1 MNQLWVIYGLVFF
14 AAILAIESLYWLIYE
29 MRGNKKAINRR
40 LTLGEKS
47 EAKGQV
53 LDILRRERGFADFN
67 SPTLTRLNDF
77 FVQTGLRLSKIIL
90 ALWALMA
97 AAVFAV
103 PLWWALSLPPWIAG
117 GIGLIVG
124 PAVVGLY
131 LAIARRRRIERFAL
145 QLPDGLEIIVR
156 GLRVGHPFSSAI
168 ELVAREM
175 RDPIGSELGITADE
189 MTFGQDVVTAV
200 SNLYRRVGQED
211 LVFLAIAVS
220 VQSQTGGNL
229 ADVLARLATLMRER
243 STMALKIKAL
253 SAEGRLSGWFLS
265 AMPFVLFGAVQLVAT
280 DYFGG
285 LKESPFLVPAL
296 IYGFTSLILA
306 NIVIYRMVH
315 FKV

>member
-29 MRGNKKAINRR
+29 LRGNKKTINRR

-47 EAKGQV
+47 AAKGQV

-77 FVQTGLRLSKIIL
+77 FVQTGLRVSKT
-90 ALWALMA
+90 ALTLWTLMV
-97 AAVFAV
+97 AAVISV
-103 PLWWALSLPPWIAG
+103 PLWTLVLPQWQAA
-117 GIGLIVG
+117 GIGLIG
-124 PAVVGLY
+124 APALVGLY
-131 LAIARRRRIERFAL
+131 LSITRRRRIERFAQ
-145 QLPDGLEIIVR
+145 QLPDSLDIIVR

-200 SNLYRRVGQED
+200 SNLHRRVGQED

-243 STMALKIKAL
+243 VTMRLKIKAL

-265 AMPFVLFGAVQLVAT
+265 AMPFILFGAIQLIAK

-285 LKESPFLVPAL
+285 LKGSPFLVPAL
-296 IYGFTSLILA
+296 VYGLTSLLLA
-306 NIVIYRMVH
+306 NIAIYRMVH

>member
-29 MRGNKKAINRR
+29 LRGNKKTINRR

-47 EAKGQV
+47 AAKGQV

-77 FVQTGLRLSKIIL
+77 FVQTGLRVSKT
-90 ALWALMA
+90 ALTLWTLMV
-97 AAVFAV
+97 AAVISV
-103 PLWWALSLPPWIAG
+103 PLWTLVLPQWQAA
-117 GIGLIVG
+117 GIGLIG
-124 PAVVGLY
+124 APALVGLY
-131 LAIARRRRIERFAL
+131 LSITRRRRIERFAQ
-145 QLPDGLEIIVR
+145 QLPDSLDIIVR

-243 STMALKIKAL
+243 VTMRLKIKAL

-265 AMPFVLFGAVQLVAT
+265 AMPFILFGAIQLIAK

-285 LKESPFLVPAL
+285 LKGSPFLVPAL
-296 IYGFTSLILA
+296 VYGLTSLILA
-306 NIVIYRMVH
+306 NIAIYRMVH

>member
-29 MRGNKKAINRR
+29 LRGNKKTINRR

-47 EAKGQV
+47 AAKGQV

-67 SPTLTRLNDF
+67 SPALTRLNDF
-77 FVQTGLRLSKIIL
+77 FVQTGLRVSKT
-90 ALWALMA
+90 ALTLWTLMV
-97 AAVFAV
+97 AAVISV
-103 PLWWALSLPPWIAG
+103 PLWFFLPQWQAA
-117 GIGLIVG
+117 GIGLIVA
-124 PAVVGLY
+124 PPLVGLY
-131 LAIARRRRIERFAL
+131 LSITRRRRIERFAQ
-145 QLPDGLEIIVR
+145 QLPDSLDIIVR

-189 MTFGQDVVTAV
+189 MTFGQDVVNAV

-243 STMALKIKAL
+243 VTMRLKIKAL

-265 AMPFVLFGAVQLVAT
+265 AMPFILFGAIQLVAT

-285 LKESPFLVPAL
+285 LRGTAFLVPAL
-296 IYGFTSLILA
+296 VYGFISLILS
-306 NIVIYRMVH
+306 NIAIYRMVH

>member
-29 MRGNKKAINRR
+29 LRGNKKTINRR

-47 EAKGQV
+47 AAKGQV

-77 FVQTGLRLSKIIL
+77 FVQTGLRVSKT
-90 ALWALMA
+90 ALTLWTLMV
-97 AAVFAV
+97 AAVISV
-103 PLWWALSLPPWIAG
+103 PLWTLVLPQWQAA
-117 GIGLIVG
+117 GIGLIG
-124 PAVVGLY
+124 APALVGLY
-131 LAIARRRRIERFAL
+131 LSITRRRRIERFAQ
-145 QLPDGLEIIVR
+145 QLPDSLDIIVR

-243 STMALKIKAL
+243 ITMALKIKAL
-253 SAEGRLSGWFLS
+253 SAEGRLSGWFLT
-265 AMPFVLFGAVQLVAT
+265 AMPFVLFGAIELVAT

-285 LKESPFLVPAL
+285 LKGSLFLVPAL
-296 IYGFTSLILA
+296 VYGFTSLILA

>member
-29 MRGNKKAINRR
+29 LRGNKKTINRR

-47 EAKGQV
+47 AAKGQV

-77 FVQTGLRLSKIIL
+77 FVQTGLRVSKT
-90 ALWALMA
+90 ALTLWTLMV
-97 AAVFAV
+97 AAVISV
-103 PLWWALSLPPWIAG
+103 PLWTLVLPQWQAA
-117 GIGLIVG
+117 GIGLIG
-124 PAVVGLY
+124 APALVGLY
-131 LAIARRRRIERFAL
+131 LSITRRRRIERFAQ
-145 QLPDGLEIIVR
+145 QLPDSLDIIVR

-243 STMALKIKAL
+243 VTMRLKIKAL

-265 AMPFVLFGAVQLVAT
+265 VMPFILFGAIQLVAT

-285 LKESPFLVPAL
+285 LKGSPFLVPAL
-296 IYGFTSLILA
+296 VYGLTSLILA
-306 NIVIYRMVH
+306 NIAIYRMVH

>member
-29 MRGNKKAINRR
+29 LRGNKKTINRR
-40 LTLGEKS
+40 LSLGERS
-47 EAKGQV
+47 AAQAQV

-67 SPTLTRLNDF
+67 SPVLTRLNDF
-77 FVQTGLRLSKIIL
+77 FVQTGLRVSKIVL
-90 ALWALMA
+90 AFWALMA
-97 AAVFAV
+97 AAVFAA
-103 PLWWALSLPPWIAG
+103 PLWWALSLPPWMAG

-131 LAIARRRRIERFAL
+131 LAIARRRRIERFAQ
-145 QLPDGLEIIVR
+145 QLPDSLEIIVR

-243 STMALKIKAL
+243 VTMRLKIKAL

-265 AMPFVLFGAVQLVAT
+265 AMPFILFGAIQLIAT

-285 LKESPFLVPAL
+285 LKGSPFLVPAL
-296 IYGFTSLILA
+296 VYGLTSLLLA
-306 NIVIYRMVH
+306 NIAIYRMVN

>member
-29 MRGNKKAINRR
+29 LRGNKKTINRR
-40 LTLGEKS
+40 LSLGERS
-47 EAKGQV
+47 AAQAQV

-67 SPTLTRLNDF
+67 SPALTRLNDF
-77 FVQTGLRLSKIIL
+77 FVQTGLRVSKT
-90 ALWALMA
+90 ALTLWTLMV
-97 AAVFAV
+97 AAVISV
-103 PLWWALSLPPWIAG
+103 PLWFFLPQWQAA
-117 GIGLIVG
+117 GIGLIVA
-124 PAVVGLY
+124 PPLVGLY
-131 LAIARRRRIERFAL
+131 LSITRRRRIERFAQ
-145 QLPDGLEIIVR
+145 QLPDSLDIIVR

-175 RDPIGSELGITADE
+175 RDPIGTELGITADE

-243 STMALKIKAL
+243 VTMRLKIKAL

-265 AMPFVLFGAVQLVAT
+265 AMPFILFGAIQLVAT

-285 LKESPFLVPAL
+285 LKGSPFLVPAL
-296 IYGFTSLILA
+296 VYGLTSLLLA
-306 NIVIYRMVH
+306 NIAIYRMVH

>member
-29 MRGNKKAINRR
+29 LRGNKKTINRR
-40 LTLGEKS
+40 LSLGERS
-47 EAKGQV
+47 AAQAQV

-67 SPTLTRLNDF
+67 SPALTRLNDF
-77 FVQTGLRLSKIIL
+77 FVQTGLRVSKT
-90 ALWALMA
+90 ALTLWTLMVT
-97 AAVFAV
+97 AVISV
-103 PLWWALSLPPWIAG
+103 PLWFFLPQWQAA
-117 GIGLIVG
+117 GIGLIVA
-124 PAVVGLY
+124 PPLVGLY
-131 LAIARRRRIERFAL
+131 LSITRRRRIERFAQ
-145 QLPDGLEIIVR
+145 QLPDSLDIIVR

-175 RDPIGSELGITADE
+175 RDPIGTELGITADE

-243 STMALKIKAL
+243 VTMRLKIKAL

-265 AMPFVLFGAVQLVAT
+265 AMPFILFGAIQLVAT

-285 LKESPFLVPAL
+285 LRGSPFLVPSLAYGL
-296 IYGFTSLILA
+296 ISLILA
-306 NIVIYRMVH
+306 NIAIYRMVH

>member
-1 MNQLWVIYGLVFF
+1 MNQLWLIYGLVFF
-14 AAILAIESLYWLIYE
+14 AAILAIESLYWLFYE
-29 MRGNKKAINRR
+29 LRGNKKTINRR

-47 EAKGQV
+47 AAKGQV

-67 SPTLTRLNDF
+67 SPALTRLNDF
-77 FVQTGLRLSKIIL
+77 FVQTGLRVSKT
-90 ALWALMA
+90 ALTLWTLMV
-97 AAVFAV
+97 AAVILV
-103 PLWWALSLPPWIAG
+103 PLWTLLLPQWLAA
-117 GIGLIVG
+117 GIGLIVA
-124 PAVVGLY
+124 PALVGLY
-131 LAIARRRRIERFAL
+131 LSITRRRRIERFAQ
-145 QLPDGLEIIVR
+145 QLPDSLDIIVR

-243 STMALKIKAL
+243 VTMRLKIKAL

-265 AMPFVLFGAVQLVAT
+265 VMPFILFGAIQLVAT

-285 LKESPFLVPAL
+285 LKGSPFLVPAL
-296 IYGFTSLILA
+296 VYGLTSLLLA
-306 NIVIYRMVH
+306 NIAIYRMVN

>member
-29 MRGNKKAINRR
+29 LRGNKKTINRR

-47 EAKGQV
+47 AAKGQV

-77 FVQTGLRLSKIIL
+77 FVQTGLRVSKT
-90 ALWALMA
+90 ALTLWTLMV
-97 AAVFAV
+97 AAVISV
-103 PLWWALSLPPWIAG
+103 PLWTLLLPQWQAA
-117 GIGLIVG
+117 GIGLMVA
-124 PAVVGLY
+124 PALVGLY
-131 LAIARRRRIERFAL
+131 LLITRRRRIERFAQ
-145 QLPDGLEIIVR
+145 QLPDSLDIIVR

-243 STMALKIKAL
+243 VTMRLKIKAL

-265 AMPFVLFGAVQLVAT
+265 AMPFILFGAIQLVAT

-285 LKESPFLVPAL
+285 LKGSPFLVPAL
-296 IYGFTSLILA
+296 VYGLTSLILA
-306 NIVIYRMVH
+306 NIAIYRMVN

>member
-14 AAILAIESLYWLIYE
+14 AAILAFESLYWLIYE
-29 MRGNKKAINRR
+29 LRGNKKIINRR

-47 EAKGQV
+47 EAQGQV
-53 LDILRRERGFADFN
+53 LEILRRERGFADFN

-77 FVQTGLRLSKIIL
+77 FVQTGLRVSKIAL
-90 ALWALMA
+90 ALWTLMV
-97 AAVFAV
+97 AAVISV
-103 PLWWALSLPPWIAG
+103 PLWMLFLPLWLAA
-117 GIGLIVG
+117 GIGLIFA
-124 PAVVGLY
+124 PALVGLY
-131 LAIARRRRIERFAL
+131 LSITRRRRIERFAQ
-145 QLPDGLEIIVR
+145 QLPDGLDIIVR

-189 MTFGQDVVTAV
+189 MTFGQDVVNAV

-229 ADVLARLATLMRER
+229 ADVLARLASLMRER
-243 STMALKIKAL
+243 VTMRLKIKAL

-265 AMPFVLFGAVQLVAT
+265 AMPFILFGAIQLIAT

-285 LKESPFLVPAL
+285 LKGSPFLVPAL
-296 IYGFTSLILA
+296 VYGLTSLILA
-306 NIVIYRMVH
+306 NIAIYRMVH

>member
-1 MNQLWVIYGLVFF
+1 MNELWVIYGLVFF

-29 MRGNKKAINRR
+29 LRGNKKTINRR

-47 EAKGQV
+47 AAKGQV

-77 FVQTGLRLSKIIL
+77 FVQTGLRVSKT
-90 ALWALMA
+90 ALTLWTLMV
-97 AAVFAV
+97 AAVISV
-103 PLWWALSLPPWIAG
+103 PLWTLVLPQWQAA
-117 GIGLIVG
+117 GIGLIVA
-124 PAVVGLY
+124 PALVGLY
-131 LAIARRRRIERFAL
+131 LSITRRRRIERFAQ
-145 QLPDGLEIIVR
+145 QLPDSLDIIVR

-243 STMALKIKAL
+243 VTMRLKIKAL

-265 AMPFVLFGAVQLVAT
+265 AMPFILFGAIQLIAT

-285 LKESPFLVPAL
+285 LKGSPFLVPAL
-296 IYGFTSLILA
+296 VYGLTSLLLA
-306 NIVIYRMVH
+306 NIAIYRMVN

>member
-14 AAILAIESLYWLIYE
+14 AAILAIESLYWLFYE
-29 MRGNKKAINRR
+29 LRGNKKIINRR

-47 EAKGQV
+47 EAQGHV
-53 LDILRRERGFADFN
+53 LEILRRERGLADYN
-67 SPTLTRLNDF
+67 SLALTSLNDF
-77 FVQTGLRLSKIIL
+77 FVQTGLRVSKT
-90 ALWALMA
+90 ALTLWTLMV
-97 AAVFAV
+97 AAVISV
-103 PLWWALSLPPWIAG
+103 PLWMLFLPLWLAA
-117 GIGLIVG
+117 GIGLIFA
-124 PAVVGLY
+124 PALVGLY
-131 LAIARRRRIERFAL
+131 LSITRRRRIERFAQ
-145 QLPDGLEIIVR
+145 QLPDGLDIVVR

-175 RDPIGSELGITADE
+175 RDPIGTELGITADE

-243 STMALKIKAL
+243 VTMRLKIKAL

-265 AMPFVLFGAVQLVAT
+265 VMPFILFGAIQLVAT

-285 LKESPFLVPAL
+285 LKGSPFLVPAL
-296 IYGFTSLILA
+296 VYGLTSLLLA
-306 NIVIYRMVH
+306 NIAIYRMVH

>member
-14 AAILAIESLYWLIYE
+14 AAILEIESLYWLIYE
-29 MRGNKKAINRR
+29 LRGNKKRINRR
-40 LTLGEKS
+40 LSLGER
-47 EAKGQV
+47 AAAQAQV

-67 SPTLTRLNDF
+67 SPALTRLNDF
-77 FVQTGLRLSKIIL
+77 FVQTGLRVSKT
-90 ALWALMA
+90 ALTLWTLMV
-97 AAVFAV
+97 AAVISV
-103 PLWWALSLPPWIAG
+103 PLWFFLPQWQAA
-117 GIGLIVG
+117 GIGLIVA
-124 PAVVGLY
+124 PPLVGLY
-131 LAIARRRRIERFAL
+131 LSITRRRRIERFAQ
-145 QLPDGLEIIVR
+145 QLPDSLDIIVR

-175 RDPIGSELGITADE
+175 RDPIGTELGITADE

-243 STMALKIKAL
+243 VTMRLKIKAL

-265 AMPFVLFGAVQLVAT
+265 AMPFILFGAIQLVAT

-285 LKESPFLVPAL
+285 LKGTPFLVP
-296 IYGFTSLILA
+296 SLA
-306 NIVIYRMVH
+306 
-315 FKV
+315 

>member
-29 MRGNKKAINRR
+29 LRGNKKTINRR

-47 EAKGQV
+47 AAKGQV

-77 FVQTGLRLSKIIL
+77 FVQTGLRVSKT
-90 ALWALMA
+90 ALTLWTLMV
-97 AAVFAV
+97 AAVISV
-103 PLWWALSLPPWIAG
+103 PLWTLFLPQWLAA
-117 GIGLIVG
+117 GIGLIVA
-124 PAVVGLY
+124 PALVGLY
-131 LAIARRRRIERFAL
+131 LLITRRRRIERFAQ
-145 QLPDGLEIIVR
+145 QLPDSLDIIVR

-243 STMALKIKAL
+243 VTMRLKIKAL
-253 SAEGRLSGWFLS
+253 SAEGRMSGWFLS
-265 AMPFVLFGAVQLVAT
+265 AMPFILFGAIQLVAT

-285 LKESPFLVPAL
+285 LKGSPYLVPAL
-296 IYGFTSLILA
+296 VYGLTSLILA
-306 NIVIYRMVH
+306 NIAIYRMVH

>member
-14 AAILAIESLYWLIYE
+14 ATILAFESLYWLIYE
-29 MRGNKKAINRR
+29 LRGNKKIINRR
-40 LTLGEKS
+40 LTLGEKA

-67 SPTLTRLNDF
+67 RPILTRLNDL
-77 FVQTGLRLSKIIL
+77 FVQTGLRVSKM
-90 ALWALMA
+90 ALTLWTLMV
-97 AAVFAV
+97 AVAISV
-103 PLWWALSLPPWIAG
+103 PLWMLFLPQWLAA
-117 GIGLIVG
+117 GIGLILA
-124 PAVVGLY
+124 PALVGLY
-131 LAIARRRRIERFAL
+131 LSITRRRRIERFAQ
-145 QLPDGLEIIVR
+145 QLPDGLDIIVR

-175 RDPIGSELGITADE
+175 RDPIGTELGITADE

-243 STMALKIKAL
+243 VTMRLKIKAL

-265 AMPFVLFGAVQLVAT
+265 AMPFILFGAIQLVAT

-285 LKESPFLVPAL
+285 LRGSPFLVPAL
-296 IYGFTSLILA
+296 VYGFTSLILS
-306 NIVIYRMVH
+306 NIAIYRMVN

>member
-1 MNQLWVIYGLVFF
+1 MSQLWVIYGLVFF
-14 AAILAIESLYWLIYE
+14 AAILAVESLYWLAYE
-29 MRGNKKAINRR
+29 LRGAKKTINRR
-40 LTLGEKS
+40 LALSEKS
-47 EAKGQV
+47 ETKSQV

-67 SPTLTRLNDF
+67 SPALTRLNDF
-77 FVQTGLRLSKIIL
+77 FVQTGLRVSRIVL
-90 ALWALMA
+90 ALWTLMA
-97 AAVFAV
+97 VAVIVV
-103 PLWWALSLPPWIAG
+103 PLWEFALPAWMAA
-117 GIGLIVG
+117 GIGLIVA
-124 PAVVGLY
+124 PSVLGLY
-131 LAIARRRRIERFAL
+131 LAITRRRRIDRFAL
-145 QLPDGLEIIVR
+145 QLPDGLDIIVR

-189 MTFGQDVVTAV
+189 MTFGQDIVTAV
-200 SNLYRRVGQED
+200 TNLYRRVGQED

-243 STMALKIKAL
+243 TMMALKIKAL

-265 AMPFVLFGAVQLVAT
+265 AMPFILFGVVQLLSK
-280 DYFGG
+280 DYFSGVRDSW
-285 LKESPFLVPAL
+285 LLVPSL
-296 IYGFTSLILA
+296 VYGFTSVIVA

>member
-1 MNQLWVIYGLVFF
+1 MSQLWIIYGLVFF
-14 AAILAIESLYWLIYE
+14 AAILAVESLYWLAYE
-29 MRGNKKAINRR
+29 LRGAKKTINRR
-40 LTLGEKS
+40 LALSEKS
-47 EAKGQV
+47 EAKSQV

-67 SPTLTRLNDF
+67 SPALTRLNDF
-77 FVQTGLRLSKIIL
+77 FVQTGLRVSRIVL
-90 ALWALMA
+90 ALWTLMA
-97 AAVFAV
+97 VAVIVF
-103 PLWWALSLPPWIAG
+103 PLWELSLPAWMAA
-117 GIGLIVG
+117 GIGLIVA
-124 PAVVGLY
+124 PSVLGLY
-131 LAIARRRRIERFAL
+131 LAITRRRRIDRFAL
-145 QLPDGLEIIVR
+145 QLPDGLDIIVR

-189 MTFGQDVVTAV
+189 MTFGQDIVTAV
-200 SNLYRRVGQED
+200 TNLYRRVGQED

-243 STMALKIKAL
+243 TMMALKIKAL

-265 AMPFVLFGAVQLVAT
+265 AMPFILFGVVQLLSK
-280 DYFGG
+280 DYFSG
-285 LKESPFLVPAL
+285 LRDSWLLVPSL
-296 IYGFTSLILA
+296 VYGFTSVIVA

>member
-29 MRGNKKAINRR
+29 LRGNKKTINRR
-40 LTLGEKS
+40 LSLGERS
-47 EAKGQV
+47 AAQAQV

-67 SPTLTRLNDF
+67 NPALTRLNDF
-77 FVQTGLRLSKIIL
+77 FVQTGLRVSKT
-90 ALWALMA
+90 ALTLWTLMV
-97 AAVFAV
+97 AAVISV
-103 PLWWALSLPPWIAG
+103 PLWFFLPQWQAA
-117 GIGLIVG
+117 GIGLIVA
-124 PAVVGLY
+124 PALVGLY
-131 LAIARRRRIERFAL
+131 LSITRRRRIERFAQ
-145 QLPDGLEIIVR
+145 QLPDSLDIIVR

-200 SNLYRRVGQED
+200 SNLHRRVGQED

-243 STMALKIKAL
+243 VTMRLKIKAL
-253 SAEGRLSGWFLS
+253 SAGGRMSGWFLS
-265 AMPFVLFGAVQLVAT
+265 AMPFILFGAIQLVAT

-285 LKESPFLVPAL
+285 LKGSPFLVPAL
-296 IYGFTSLILA
+296 VYGLTSLLLA
-306 NIVIYRMVH
+306 NIAIYRMVN

>member
-29 MRGNKKAINRR
+29 LRGNKKTINRR

-47 EAKGQV
+47 AAKGQV

-77 FVQTGLRLSKIIL
+77 FVQTGLRVSKT
-90 ALWALMA
+90 ALTLWTLMV
-97 AAVFAV
+97 AAVISV
-103 PLWWALSLPPWIAG
+103 PLWTLLLPQWQAA
-117 GIGLIVG
+117 GIGLIVA
-124 PAVVGLY
+124 PALVGLY
-131 LAIARRRRIERFAL
+131 LSITRRRRIERFAQ
-145 QLPDGLEIIVR
+145 QLPDGLDIIVR

-243 STMALKIKAL
+243 VTMRLKIKAL

-265 AMPFVLFGAVQLVAT
+265 AMPFILFGAIQLVAT

-285 LKESPFLVPAL
+285 LKGSPFLVPAL
-296 IYGFTSLILA
+296 VYGLTSLILA
-306 NIVIYRMVH
+306 NIAIYRMVN

>member
-29 MRGNKKAINRR
+29 LRGNKKTINRR

-47 EAKGQV
+47 AAKGQV

-67 SPTLTRLNDF
+67 SPALTRLNDF
-77 FVQTGLRLSKIIL
+77 FVQTGLRVSKT
-90 ALWALMA
+90 ALTLWTLMV
-97 AAVFAV
+97 AAVISV
-103 PLWWALSLPPWIAG
+103 PLWTLVLPQWQAA
-117 GIGLIVG
+117 GIGLIG
-124 PAVVGLY
+124 APALVGLY
-131 LAIARRRRIERFAL
+131 LSITRRRRIERFAQ
-145 QLPDGLEIIVR
+145 QLPDSLDIIVR

-200 SNLYRRVGQED
+200 SNLHRRVGQED

-220 VQSQTGGNL
+220 IQSQTGGNL

-243 STMALKIKAL
+243 VTMRLKIKAL

-265 AMPFVLFGAVQLVAT
+265 AMPFILFGAIQLIAK

-285 LKESPFLVPAL
+285 LKGSPFLVPAL
-296 IYGFTSLILA
+296 VYGLTSLILA
-306 NIVIYRMVH
+306 NIAIYRMVH

>member
-14 AAILAIESLYWLIYE
+14 AAILAFESLYWLIYE
-29 MRGNKKAINRR
+29 LRGNKKTINRR

-47 EAKGQV
+47 AAKGQV
-53 LDILRRERGFADFN
+53 LDILRRERGFADFD
-67 SPTLTRLNDF
+67 SATLTRLNDF
-77 FVQTGLRLSKIIL
+77 FVQTGLRVSKT
-90 ALWALMA
+90 ALTLWTLMV
-97 AAVFAV
+97 AAVISV
-103 PLWWALSLPPWIAG
+103 PLWTLVLPQWQAA
-117 GIGLIVG
+117 GIGLIG
-124 PAVVGLY
+124 APALVGLY
-131 LAIARRRRIERFAL
+131 LSITRRRRIERFAQ
-145 QLPDGLEIIVR
+145 QLPDGLDIIVR

-243 STMALKIKAL
+243 VTMRLKIKAL

-265 AMPFVLFGAVQLVAT
+265 AMPFILFGAIQLIAT

-285 LKESPFLVPAL
+285 LKGSPFLVPAL
-296 IYGFTSLILA
+296 VYGLTSLILA
-306 NIVIYRMVH
+306 NIAIYRMVH

>member
-14 AAILAIESLYWLIYE
+14 AAILAIESLYWLFYE
-29 MRGNKKAINRR
+29 LRGNKKIINRR

-47 EAKGQV
+47 KAQGHV
-53 LDILRRERGFADFN
+53 LEILRRERGFADYN
-67 SPTLTRLNDF
+67 SPTLTSLNDF
-77 FVQTGLRLSKIIL
+77 FVQTGLRVSKTAL
-90 ALWALMA
+90 ALWTLMV
-97 AAVFAV
+97 AAVISV
-103 PLWWALSLPPWIAG
+103 PLWMLFLPLWLAA
-117 GIGLIVG
+117 GIGLIFA
-124 PAVVGLY
+124 PALVGLY
-131 LAIARRRRIERFAL
+131 LSITRRRRIERFAQ
-145 QLPDGLEIIVR
+145 QLPDGLDIVVR

-175 RDPIGSELGITADE
+175 RDPIGTELGITGDE

-243 STMALKIKAL
+243 VTMRLKIKAL

-265 AMPFVLFGAVQLVAT
+265 AMPFILFGAIQLVAT

-285 LKESPFLVPAL
+285 LKGSPFLVPAL
-296 IYGFTSLILA
+296 VYGLTSLLLA
-306 NIVIYRMVH
+306 NIAIYRMVH

>member
-29 MRGNKKAINRR
+29 LRGNKKTINRR
-40 LTLGEKS
+40 LTLGQKS
-47 EAKGQV
+47 AAQAQV

-67 SPTLTRLNDF
+67 SPVLTRLNDF
-77 FVQTGLRLSKIIL
+77 FVQTGLRVSKT
-90 ALWALMA
+90 ALTLWTLMV
-97 AAVFAV
+97 AAVISV
-103 PLWWALSLPPWIAG
+103 PLWFFLPQWQAA
-117 GIGLIVG
+117 GIGLIVA
-124 PAVVGLY
+124 PALVGLY
-131 LAIARRRRIERFAL
+131 LSITRRRRIERFAQ
-145 QLPDGLEIIVR
+145 QLPDSLDIIVR

-175 RDPIGSELGITADE
+175 RDPIGTELGITADE

-243 STMALKIKAL
+243 VTMGLKIKAL

-265 AMPFVLFGAVQLVAT
+265 AMPLILFGAIQLVAT

-285 LKESPFLVPAL
+285 LRGSPFLVPSLVYGL
-296 IYGFTSLILA
+296 ISLIVA
-306 NIVIYRMVH
+306 NIAIYRMVH

>member
-29 MRGNKKAINRR
+29 LRGNKKTINRR
-40 LTLGEKS
+40 LSLGERS
-47 EAKGQV
+47 AAQAQV

-67 SPTLTRLNDF
+67 NPALTRLNDF
-77 FVQTGLRLSKIIL
+77 FVQTGLRVSKT
-90 ALWALMA
+90 ALTLWTLMV
-97 AAVFAV
+97 AAVISV
-103 PLWWALSLPPWIAG
+103 PLRMLFLPLWLAA
-117 GIGLIVG
+117 GIGLIFA
-124 PAVVGLY
+124 PALVGLY
-131 LAIARRRRIERFAL
+131 LSITRRRRIERFAQ
-145 QLPDGLEIIVR
+145 QLPDGLDIVVR

-175 RDPIGSELGITADE
+175 RDPIGTELGITADE

-200 SNLYRRVGQED
+200 SNLHRRVGQED

-243 STMALKIKAL
+243 VTMRLKIKAL

-265 AMPFVLFGAVQLVAT
+265 AMPFILFGAIQLVAT

-285 LKESPFLVPAL
+285 LRGTPFLVPSLAYGL
-296 IYGFTSLILA
+296 ISLILA
-306 NIVIYRMVH
+306 NIAIYRMVH

>member
-1 MNQLWVIYGLVFF
+1 
-14 AAILAIESLYWLIYE
+14 
-29 MRGNKKAINRR
+29 
-40 LTLGEKS
+40 
-47 EAKGQV
+47 
-53 LDILRRERGFADFN
+53 
-67 SPTLTRLNDF
+67 
-77 FVQTGLRLSKIIL
+77 
-90 ALWALMA
+90 LMV
-97 AAVFAV
+97 AAVISV
-103 PLWWALSLPPWIAG
+103 PLWTLVLPQWQAA
-117 GIGLIVG
+117 GIGLIG
-124 PAVVGLY
+124 APALVGLY
-131 LAIARRRRIERFAL
+131 LSITRRRRIERFAQ
-145 QLPDGLEIIVR
+145 QLPDSLDIIVR

-243 STMALKIKAL
+243 VTMRLKIKAL

-265 AMPFVLFGAVQLVAT
+265 AMPFILFGAIQLVAT

-285 LKESPFLVPAL
+285 LKGSPFLVPAL
-296 IYGFTSLILA
+296 VYGLTSLILA
-306 NIVIYRMVH
+306 NIAIYRMVN

>member
-29 MRGNKKAINRR
+29 LRGNKKRINRR

-47 EAKGQV
+47 AAKGQV

-67 SPTLTRLNDF
+67 SPALTRLNDF
-77 FVQTGLRLSKIIL
+77 FVQTGLRVSKT
-90 ALWALMA
+90 ALTLWTLMV
-97 AAVFAV
+97 AAVISV
-103 PLWWALSLPPWIAG
+103 PLWTLLLPQWLAA
-117 GIGLIVG
+117 GIGLIVA
-124 PAVVGLY
+124 PALVGLY
-131 LAIARRRRIERFAL
+131 LLIIRRRRIERFAQ
-145 QLPDGLEIIVR
+145 QLPDSLDIIVR

-243 STMALKIKAL
+243 VTMRLKIKAL

-265 AMPFVLFGAVQLVAT
+265 AMPFILFGAIQLIAT

-285 LKESPFLVPAL
+285 LKGSPFLVPAL
-296 IYGFTSLILA
+296 VYGLTSLLLA
-306 NIVIYRMVH
+306 NIAIYRMVN